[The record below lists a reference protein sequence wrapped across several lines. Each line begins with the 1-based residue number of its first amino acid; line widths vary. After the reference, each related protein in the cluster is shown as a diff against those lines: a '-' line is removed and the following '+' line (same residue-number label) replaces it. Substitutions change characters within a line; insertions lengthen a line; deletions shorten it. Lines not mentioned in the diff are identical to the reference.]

1 MLQLLSAIFTAKHL
15 NYTEFTETNEDLHFI
30 NINIYNDLIISLRS
44 TSEFYVNELLE
55 RADGEF
61 KSIIVL
67 FLISAATLLITL
79 GILFP
84 VVRSVSQARLK
95 ILTLFVDIPYS
106 IAISLSTKC
115 YKFIEAQ
122 NESD

>member
-1 MLQLLSAIFTAKHL
+1 M
-15 NYTEFTETNEDLHFI
+15 E
-30 NINIYNDLIISLRS
+30 
-44 TSEFYVNELLE
+44 ELLA

-67 FLISAATLLITL
+67 FLISTFTLLITL
-79 GILFP
+79 AILFP

-106 IAISLSTKC
+106 IAFSLSAKC
-115 YKFIEAQ
+115 AKFIEV
-122 NESD
+122 